1 MFGENGLIKKAEQA
15 KEYNDK
21 AQLEEKL
28 KLCEVEAR
36 LDNKELK
43 DILIKEQMIDEASL
57 ETKGILKINNSTNF
71 FAISNSYGLEELST
85 SVKEGNDYSGVVIYL
100 LNDITFDVTFD
111 SETGE
116 LLSGKA
122 FEPIGD
128 SNSRIEDESLEGSI
142 KKEFNGTFKGLNH
155 EIKNLYINEN
165 SEGTYCTGLFGYI
178 GEEGIVENVIISD
191 SYISGNYETGS
202 IVGRNRGAIKNC
214 INKSSISANKL
225 TGGIAGRNCGTIEE
239 CINYGD
245 INTTKEQTG
254 GIVSNCDFGENIK
267 VSNCKNYGNITST
280 SNMIGGIVGATWQ
293 GNDTYSNVNVE
304 INNCE
309 NYGSIGGEESNYI
322 YIGGIVGRSRA
333 NVSNC
338 INNGN
343 INGYQNVGGIM
354 GHIRATASN
363 CINKGNIKGY
373 ESVGGIVGMTKTSTL
388 IENCKNY
395 SSIVGNYRNIGGICG
410 FNSGRNNLK
419 MQ

>member
-1 MFGENGLIKKAEQA
+1 MIILATVSINAAFGENGLIKKAEQA

-128 SNSRIEDESLEGSI
+128 SNSTIEDESLEGSI

-225 TGGIAGRNCGTIEE
+225 TGGIAGRNCGIIEE

-245 INTTKEQTG
+245 MYTTGMQTG
-254 GIVSNCDFGENIK
+254 GIVSNCDFGENVK
-267 VSNCKNYGNITST
+267 VSNCKNYGNILST
-280 SNMIGGIVGATWQ
+280 SNLIGGIVGGAWR
-293 GNDTYSNVNVE
+293 GSDTNPNVNVE

-309 NYGSIGGEESNYI
+309 NYGNISGEESNYI
-322 YIGGIVGRSRA
+322 GGIVGESRA
-333 NVSNC
+333 TV
-338 INNGN
+338 
-343 INGYQNVGGIM
+343 
-354 GHIRATASN
+354 RN

-373 ESVGGIVGMTKTSTL
+373 ENVGGIAGITHYYNSASTL

-395 SSIVGNYRNIGGICG
+395 SSIVGNYSRVGGICG
-410 FNSGRNNLK
+410 SNNGRSNFK
-419 MQ
+419 M